1 MQISFRRVPW
11 GILVLASLLSACGGG
26 SGKSSGN
33 PPGSLP
39 QLSVDSPTVI
49 EGDGGTVDLVFTATL
64 STPAGSD
71 VTVDF
76 ATANATATA
85 GDDYIARNGTL
96 QILAGSN
103 QGTITIAV
111 NGDTDVENDE
121 TLSLDLSNISSN
133 ATLGTDRVTGT
144 IRNDDYPI
152 LRIDP
157 VTLAEGD
164 SGTTNM
170 DFVVSMNVPAIGD
183 VTLDYASSDLLA
195 ESGEDYTLT
204 SGSLTIP
211 EGQTTAIIS
220 VPVSGDILP
229 EPDETLTM
237 SLANL
242 SDNARFDM
250 NGDKAIGTIANDDF
264 SLLSIDSI
272 SGFEGASGET
282 RQFLFT
288 VMLDA
293 PTSGDVSFDFATS
306 DGSAIAP
313 GDYTATSGTA
323 TIPAGDTS
331 IYIPVSIHGDDDPQ
345 GNKTFLM
352 TLSNVVG
359 SAKLNP
365 NADVGVGTIIE
376 DDVTASSP
384 EVRVTAAS
392 VTEGDEPN
400 TAAMVFQVIVSPT
413 DSAPISFDYATAD
426 VPGQAV
432 AGSDY
437 IAASGQVTI
446 PANFSQTTITV
457 TVQGDS
463 EIEPDERFNLLL
475 SNLSGNATLVTPIVT
490 GRINDDD
497 DPQQTLPRINI
508 TDAGR
513 LEGDDGVSPLIFEVS
528 LSKPAATDVSF
539 DIATQDIS
547 AVAGSDYRE
556 LTGSML
562 IPQGQTSAT
571 LSVLVI
577 GDTLIESDEEF
588 RVLLSNVTGEAVF
601 GDSTAVGSILSD
613 DPLAVITV
621 DHAGVAE
628 GAAGETSYLVFN
640 VSLNTAV
647 EDPVTFDYATSDD
660 TATSGTGTAE
670 DDYIESSGT
679 VTIQAG
685 ETAASITIDVIGDDV
700 VEPDET
706 LTLQLGNAS
715 SNASLSNTV
724 AIGSIGNDDNSLGWQ
739 APVLLETEPAH
750 QSFDPQVA
758 FAGNGE
764 AMVVWMNSYFDGAS
778 VSQNIKSRRFTGGVW
793 DPNVEDATGNLP
805 SFQVPELS
813 LALAG
818 NGNALVATD
827 LPQITVNEYLP
838 GTGWSTALEIT
849 STPFNRGVKLAGNSA
864 GQAIAVWYQLG
875 DVPNYNTRIWHSLYT
890 PGQGW
895 GTPALVSTDPAV
907 NASYPVS
914 VAMDAAGNA
923 FVAWPQPDLSQ
934 QISSGTDIFVR
945 RYNASS
951 GLWDAPENIDHNE
964 TTENST
970 GAVIAMNDLGNAMVV
985 WLRGG
990 QSEVTANYYSYD
1002 QQTQTGSWRNA
1013 SMQVEQDTGLVYS
1026 TDVALDAAGN
1036 AFVVWSRDSSI
1047 SPGVFLTD
1055 IYANRYDAAV
1065 DSWRTTNGEVLEQG
1079 TGQAI
1084 NPKVATDAA
1093 GNAIVTWIQDIDA
1106 ADDTPFPG
1114 VFVFDLRSNRFSGNG
1129 WEGPQTIEN
1138 HTEGVSDI
1146 SELDITMDANGDA
1159 IVVWSRHDND
1169 TDTYPPRSV
1178 WGVRYLAQ

>member
-1 MQISFRRVPW
+1 MKISFRRIPW
-11 GILVLASLLSACGGG
+11 MILVLASLLTACGGG
-26 SGKSSGN
+26 SDNSSGN
-33 PPGSLP
+33 PPGGLP
-39 QLSVDSPTVI
+39 QLSVDSPTVT
-49 EGDGGTVDLVFTATL
+49 EGDMGTVDLVFTATL
-64 STPAGSD
+64 NTPASSD

-76 ATANATATA
+76 ATTNATATA

-96 QILAGSN
+96 QIIAGSN

-121 TLSLDLSNISSN
+121 TFSLDLSNISSN
-133 ATLGTDRVTGT
+133 ATLGSDRVTAT

-152 LRIDP
+152 VRIEP

-195 ESGEDYTLT
+195 HSGEDYALT

-211 EGQTTAIIS
+211 EGDTSAIIS
-220 VPVSGDILP
+220 VPVNGDILP

-242 SDNARFDM
+242 SDNARFGM
-250 NGDKAIGTIANDDF
+250 NTDKAVGTIANDD
-264 SLLSIDSI
+264 SALLSIGSV
-272 SGFEGASGET
+272 SGFEGAAGET
-282 RQFLFT
+282 GQFLFA
-288 VMLDA
+288 VILDA
-293 PTSGDVSFDFATS
+293 PTSGDVSFDYATS

-313 GDYTATSGTA
+313 GDYTATSDTA

-359 SAKLNP
+359 NATLNP

-384 EVRVTAAS
+384 EVRVTGAS

-400 TAAMVFQVIVSPT
+400 TTVMVFKVVVAPT

-426 VPGQAV
+426 VPGQAI
-432 AGSDY
+432 AGTDY

-446 PANFSQTTITV
+446 PANDSQTTITV

-463 EIEPDERFNLLL
+463 DIESDEVFNLLL
-475 SNLSGNATLVTPIVT
+475 SNLSGNATLVTPSVM

-497 DPQQTLPRINI
+497 DPQQTLPKINV

-513 LEGDDGVSPLIFEVS
+513 LEGDDGVTLLTFEIS
-528 LSKPAATDVSF
+528 LTEPATTDVSL
-539 DIATQDIS
+539 DITYQDIT
-547 AVAGSDYRE
+547 AVVDSDYRDFSG
-556 LTGSML
+556 TTL
-562 IPQGQTSAT
+562 IPQGQTSVT
-571 LSVLVI
+571 RSVLVI
-577 GDTLIESDEEF
+577 GDTLIEPDEQF
-588 RVLLSNVTGEAVF
+588 RIVLSNVSGEAVL
-601 GDSTAVGSILSD
+601 GDSTAVGTILSD

-621 DHAGVAE
+621 DSAGVAE
-628 GAAGETSYLVFN
+628 GAAGETNHLVFN

-647 EDPVTFDYATSDD
+647 EDPVTFDFVTSDG

-670 DDYIESSGT
+670 DDYIVSGGT
-679 VTIQAG
+679 VTIPAG
-685 ETAASITIDVIGDDV
+685 ATTASITIDVIGDDV

-706 LTLQLGNAS
+706 MTLQLGNAS
-715 SNASLSNTV
+715 LNASLGNTV
-724 AIGSIGNDDNSLGWQ
+724 AIGSIGNDDNTLGWQ

-758 FAGNGE
+758 FAGNGD
-764 AMVVWMNSYFDGAS
+764 AMVAWNDRDGS
-778 VSQNIKSRRFTGGVW
+778 PLYQTIKSRRFTGGMW
-793 DPNVEDATGNLP
+793 DPNIEDVMGNLP
-805 SFQVPELS
+805 VFRFPELS
-813 LALAG
+813 LTVDG
-818 NGNALVATD
+818 NGDALVATD
-827 LPQITVNEYLP
+827 LPQIKVNEYLP
-838 GTGWSTALEIT
+838 GSGWLTPLEIT
-849 STPFNRGVKLAGNSA
+849 STPFNQGVKLAGNSA
-864 GQAIAVWYQLG
+864 GQAIAVWYQLA
-875 DVPNYNTRIWHSLYT
+875 DVPNYNTRIWSSLYT

-895 GTPALVSTDPAV
+895 STPALVSTDPAV
-907 NASYPVS
+907 STSYPVS

-951 GLWDAPENIDHNE
+951 GLWDDPENIDHNE

-970 GAVIAMNDLGNAMVV
+970 GPVIAMNDHGNAMVV
-985 WLRGG
+985 WVRGG
-990 QSEVTANYYSYD
+990 QKEVTANYYSYD

-1013 SMQVEQDTGLVYS
+1013 PMQVEQDTGLVYS
-1026 TDVALDAAGN
+1026 TDVALDTVGN
-1036 AFVVWSRDSSI
+1036 AFVVWSRHYAI
-1047 SPGVFLTD
+1047 SLDVSVID
-1055 IYANRYDAAV
+1055 IYANRYDAAT
-1065 DSWRTTNGEVLEQG
+1065 DNWRTTNGEVLEQG

-1114 VFVFDLRSNRFSGNG
+1114 VFVYDLRANRFSDNS

-1138 HTEGVSDI
+1138 HTEGVSI
-1146 SELDITMDANGDA
+1146 TSELDIAMDANGDA
-1159 IVVWSRHDND
+1159 IVVWSRYDND
-1169 TDTYPPRSV
+1169 TDTYPARSV
-1178 WGVRYLAQ
+1178 WGVRYQAQ

>member
-1 MQISFRRVPW
+1 MKNVFNRQYPTSMLSVMFLM
-11 GILVLASLLSACGGG
+11 GTLAACSGGA
-26 SGKSSGN
+26 SNPTSN
-33 PPGSLP
+33 PPGRLP
-39 QLSVDSPTVI
+39 QLSVDSPMVT
-49 EGDGGTVDLVFTATL
+49 EGDMGAINLVFTATL
-64 STPAGSD
+64 STPASSD

-76 ATANATATA
+76 ATTNATATA

-96 QILAGSN
+96 QIIAGSN
-103 QGTITIAV
+103 QGTITIAI

-121 TLSLDLSNISSN
+121 TFSLDLSNISSN
-133 ATLGTDRVTGT
+133 ATLGTNRVTGT

-152 LRIDP
+152 VSIEP
-157 VTLAEGD
+157 VSLDEGD

-170 DFVVSMNVPAIGD
+170 DFIVSMNVPAIGD

-250 NGDKAIGTIANDDF
+250 NGDKAIGTIANDD
-264 SLLSIDSI
+264 SALMSIGSV
-272 SGFEGASGET
+272 SGFEGAAGET
-282 RQFLFT
+282 QQLRFT

-293 PTSGDVSFDFATS
+293 PTSGDVSFDYATS

-313 GDYTATSGTA
+313 GDYSATSGTA

-345 GNKTFLM
+345 GNKIFMM

-359 SAKLNP
+359 NATLNP
-365 NADVGVGTIIE
+365 NADVGAGTIIE
-376 DDVTASSP
+376 DDVTAARP

-400 TAAMVFQVIVSPT
+400 TAAMVFKVVVSPT

-432 AGSDY
+432 AGTDY
-437 IAASGQVTI
+437 IAASGQATI
-446 PANFSQTTITV
+446 PADVSQTTITV

-463 EIEPDERFNLLL
+463 EIESDERFNLLL
-475 SNLSGNATLVTPIVT
+475 SNLSGNATLVTPSVT

-497 DPQQTLPRINI
+497 DPQQTLPRINV
-508 TDAGR
+508 TDAGQ
-513 LEGDDGVSPLIFEVS
+513 LEGDDGVSSLIFEIS
-528 LSKPAATDVSF
+528 LSKPATTDVSVDF
-539 DIATQDIS
+539 ATQDIS

-556 LTGSML
+556 FSGSTL
-562 IPQGQTSAT
+562 IPQGQTSVT
-571 LSVLVI
+571 LPVSVI
-577 GDTLIESDEEF
+577 GDTLIEVDEQF
-588 RVLLSNVTGEAVF
+588 QLVLSNVDGEAVL
-601 GDSTAVGSILSD
+601 GDYTAVGTILSD
-613 DPLAVITV
+613 DSLAVITV
-621 DHAGVAE
+621 ENAGVAE
-628 GAAGETSYLVFN
+628 GVAGETNHLVFN

-647 EDPVTFDYATSDD
+647 EDPVTFEYVTSDD
-660 TATSGTGTAE
+660 TAISGTGTAE
-670 DDYIESSGT
+670 DDYIESGGT
-679 VTIQAG
+679 VTIPAG
-685 ETAASITIDVIGDDV
+685 ATTASITIDVIGDDV

-706 LTLQLGNAS
+706 MTLQLGNAS
-715 SNASLSNTV
+715 LNATLGNTV
-724 AIGSIGNDDNSLGWQ
+724 AIGSIGNDDNTLGWQ
-739 APVLLETEPAH
+739 APVLLETEPAD

-764 AMVVWMNSYFDGAS
+764 AMVVWINSYFDGAS
-778 VSQNIKSRRFTGGVW
+778 ISQTIKSRRFTGGVW
-793 DPNVEDATGNLP
+793 DPNMEDATGNLP

-838 GTGWSTALEIT
+838 GTGWSTPLEIT
-849 STPFNRGVKLAGNSA
+849 NTPFNRGVKLAGNSA
-864 GQAIAVWYQLG
+864 GHAIAVWYQLA
-875 DVPNYNTRIWHSLYT
+875 DVPNYNTRIWHSLYS

-895 GTPALVSTDPAV
+895 STPALVNTDPSV
-907 NASYPVS
+907 SASYPVS

-923 FVAWPQPDLSQ
+923 LVAWPQPDLSQ
-934 QISSGTDIFVR
+934 QISSATDIFVR

-951 GLWDAPENIDHNE
+951 GLWDDQENIDHNE
-964 TTENST
+964 TSANST
-970 GAVIAMNDLGNAMVV
+970 GPVIAMNDYGNAMVV
-985 WLRGG
+985 WLRDG
-990 QSEVTANYYSYD
+990 QQEMAANYYSYD
-1002 QQTQTGSWRNA
+1002 EQTKTGSWRNA
-1013 SMQVEQDTGLVYS
+1013 PMQVEQNTGYVY
-1026 TDVALDAAGN
+1026 TPDVALDVAGN
-1036 AFVVWSRDSSI
+1036 AFVVWSQQSTS
-1047 SPGVFLTD
+1047 TD
-1055 IYANRYDAAV
+1055 IYANRYDVAG
-1065 DSWRTTNGEVLEQG
+1065 DSWRTTNGEVLEQA

-1084 NPKVATDAA
+1084 QPKVATDAA

-1106 ADDTPFPG
+1106 ADDNSFL
-1114 VFVFDLRSNRFSGNG
+1114 FVYDLRANRFSGNS

-1138 HTEGVSDI
+1138 HTEGVSAT
-1146 SELDITMDANGDA
+1146 SEHNIAIDADGNA
-1159 IVVWSRHDND
+1159 IVVWSKYDND